1 MELVMDVQYMVG
13 LVGLTGK
20 RIWTH
25 PFGKTHDVQ
34 LLLSIQNASK

>member
-25 PFGKTHDVQ
+25 DVQ